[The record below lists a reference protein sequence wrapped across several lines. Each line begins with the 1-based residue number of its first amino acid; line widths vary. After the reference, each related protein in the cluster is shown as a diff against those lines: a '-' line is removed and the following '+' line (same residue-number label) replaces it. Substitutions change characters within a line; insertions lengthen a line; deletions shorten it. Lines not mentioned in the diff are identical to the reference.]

1 MMKRFALC
9 FLMAL
14 LLVQTAWTGGAHA
27 AGVFDD
33 TEGHWAEQQIEELAS
48 LGIVKRNSSHA
59 FYPNKPITRGEALAL
74 LNRVFETAYGSL
86 ELPQRK
92 SNLDYRFLLRGEVEQ
107 LLVNMKA
114 IWQVETNALSS
125 YDPGDRMLYYLY
137 LAESGQL
144 LKKQQKENPDWWLSS
159 EAMQRPLTRE
169 EASLLLFHVLAPQ
182 KFRTANLKPQ
192 DAVTYFNSFY
202 EWKQDRFYRDTYSPY
217 PLAIRE
223 FQLFL
228 TEKTFSPEKIMT
240 RAEYAVV
247 MKRLLDYYR
256 THMAAQFRST
266 VAQQQKIA
274 QLYLR
279 SATLALEKKQQAR
292 LAAVFAPEPLKAM
305 TTLPQVPK
313 YNGPV
318 TITSKTDMNDPK
330 ILWLIGHYRDPVNG
344 DFQVE
349 YKLEQDASNAYG
361 RKITAVLYSE
371 K

>member
-14 LLVQTAWTGGAHA
+14 LLVQGIWTGGAHA

-33 TEGHWAEQQIEELAS
+33 TQGHWAEQQIEELAN
-48 LGIVKRNSSHA
+48 LGIVKRNSKHA
-59 FYPNKPITRGEALAL
+59 FYPNNPITRGEALAL

-86 ELPQRK
+86 EQPQRK
-92 SNLDYRFLLRGEVEQ
+92 NNLDHRYLLRGEVEQ

-125 YDPGDRMLYYLY
+125 YDPGDRMLYYLH

-144 LKKQQKENPDWWLSS
+144 LRKQQKENPDWWLSS
-159 EAMQRPLTRE
+159 EAMQRPLSRE
-169 EASLLLFHVLAPQ
+169 EASLILFHVLAPQ

-228 TEKTFSPEKIMT
+228 TEKTFSPERIMT

-256 THMAAQFRST
+256 TDIAAQFRGT
-266 VAQQQKIA
+266 LVQQQKIA

-279 SATLALEKKQQAR
+279 SALFALEKNNQAR
-292 LAAVFAPEPLKAM
+292 LAAVFAPETLQTMA
-305 TTLPQVPK
+305 TLPQVPK
-313 YNGPV
+313 YNGPM
-318 TITSKTDMNDPK
+318 TLTSKADSNDPK
-330 ILWLIGHYRDPVNG
+330 ILWLIGHYLDPVNG
-344 DFQVE
+344 DFQIE
-349 YKLEQDASNAYG
+349 YKLEPDASSAFG
-361 RKITAVLYSE
+361 RKIIAVLYSE

>member
-1 MMKRFALC
+1 MMKRMVLC
-9 FLMAL
+9 FLMAM
-14 LLVQTAWTGGAHA
+14 LLVQSAWTGGAQA

-48 LGIVKRNSSHA
+48 LGIVKRNGKHA

-74 LNRVFETAYGSL
+74 LNRVVETAYGSL

-92 SNLDYRFLLRGEVEQ
+92 NNVDYRFLLRGEVEQ

-114 IWQVETNALSS
+114 IWQVETNARSN

-144 LKKQQKENPDWWLSS
+144 MKKQQKENPDWWLSS
-159 EAMQRPLTRE
+159 TAMQRPLSRE

-182 KFRTANLKPQ
+182 KFRTVNLKPE
-192 DAVTYFNSFY
+192 DAVAYFNSFY

-256 THMAAQFRST
+256 SDIASQFRGT
-266 VAQQQKIA
+266 GVHQQKIA

-279 SATLALEKKQQAR
+279 SATLALAKKQQAR
-292 LAAVFAPEPLKAM
+292 LAAVFAPEPLQTMA
-305 TTLPQVPK
+305 TLPQVPK

-318 TITSKTDMNDPK
+318 SITSKPDSNDPK
-330 ILWLIGHYRDPVNG
+330 ILWLIGHYADPVKG
-344 DFQVE
+344 DFQIE
-349 YKLEQDASNAYG
+349 YKLEQDTSNAYG

>member
-9 FLMAL
+9 FLMAW
-14 LLVQTAWTGGAHA
+14 LLVQAVWTNGANAA
-27 AGVFDD
+27 AGFDD
-33 TEGHWAEQQIEELAS
+33 IDGHWAEQQINELAS
-48 LGIVKRNSSHA
+48 LGIIKSNGKHL
-59 FYPNKPITRGEALAL
+59 FYPNKPISRGEALAL
-74 LNRVFETAYGSL
+74 LNRVVEKVYGSL
-86 ELPQRK
+86 DLPQRK
-92 SNLDYRFLLRGEVEQ
+92 ENLDYNFLLRGEVEQ
-107 LLVNMKA
+107 LLVNMKTV
-114 IWQVETNALSS
+114 WQVETNALST

-144 LKKQQKENPDWWLSS
+144 IKKQQKENPKWWLSS
-159 EAMQRPLTRE
+159 AALQQSLSRE

-192 DAVTYFNSFY
+192 DAATYFDSFY
-202 EWKQDRFYRDTYSPY
+202 EWKQDRYYRDTYSPY

-228 TEKTFSPEKIMT
+228 TEKTFSPDKVMT

-256 THMAAQFRST
+256 IDTLAQFR
-266 VAQQQKIA
+266 AAINQQQKIA

-279 SATLALEKKQQAR
+279 SANLAWEKKDQAR
-292 LAAVFAPEPLKAM
+292 LSVVFSPDALKSMA
-305 TTLPQVPK
+305 TLPQVPK

-318 TITSKTDMNDPK
+318 TITSKVDINDPK
-330 ILWLIGHYRDPVNG
+330 ILWLIGFYPDPVKG
-344 DFQVE
+344 DFQIE
-349 YKLEQDASNAYG
+349 YKLEQADANAFG
-361 RKITAVLYSE
+361 RKITAVIYSE